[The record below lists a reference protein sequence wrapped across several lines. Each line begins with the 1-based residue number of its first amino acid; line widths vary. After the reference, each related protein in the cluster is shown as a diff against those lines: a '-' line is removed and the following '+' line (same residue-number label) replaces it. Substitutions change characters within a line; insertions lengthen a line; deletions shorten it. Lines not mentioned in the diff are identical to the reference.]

1 MMILQYTACAM
12 FMTLTWF
19 ALGCLLRDMG
29 GSTVATKDH
38 LQDGD
43 DWYRLFIDGFP
54 SLERVNV
61 RNVIQNSGR
70 SEEHTSELQSPCNLV
85 CRLLL
90 EKKKY
95 IFHVLTETLL

>member
-1 MMILQYTACAM
+1 M
-12 FMTLTWF
+12 FMTLTCF

-54 SLERVNV
+54 RLERVNV
-61 RNVIQNSGR
+61 RNVIQNSGNVLP
-70 SEEHTSELQSPCNLV
+70 TIWV
-85 CRLLL
+85 CRR
-90 EKKKY
+90 
-95 IFHVLTETLL
+95 